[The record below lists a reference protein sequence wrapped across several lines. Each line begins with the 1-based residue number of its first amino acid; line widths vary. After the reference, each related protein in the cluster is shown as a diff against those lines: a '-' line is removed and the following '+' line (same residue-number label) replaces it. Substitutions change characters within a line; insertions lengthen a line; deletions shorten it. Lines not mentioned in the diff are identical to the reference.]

1 MSEASAMTLRQ
12 RLATLRACE
21 PAEVSR
27 WALMECVSPWKRPQY
42 RLACWIQPKAF
53 AQDLSV
59 VEDALNA
66 TRPEQVKL
74 AITDLHDRARR
85 RPLFWRDSLGLRVSG
100 RRLLAVALMGFQG
113 GSSQ

>member
-12 RLATLRACE
+12 RLAILRACE
-21 PAEVSR
+21 AAEVSP
-27 WALMECVSPWKRPQY
+27 WALMECVSPWKRLLY
-42 RLACWIQPKAF
+42 RLACGIQPKAF
-53 AQDLSV
+53 AQDVSV

-100 RRLLAVALMGFQG
+100 RRLLVVAQMGFQG

>member
-1 MSEASAMTLRQ
+1 MTLRQ

-21 PAEVSR
+21 PAEVSP
-27 WALMECVSPWKRPQY
+27 WALMECVSPWKRPLY

-53 AQDLSV
+53 AQDVSV

-74 AITDLHDRARR
+74 AIADLHDPARR
-85 RPLFWRDSLGLRVSG
+85 RRVFWRDSLGLRVSG
-100 RRLLAVALMGFQG
+100 RRLLAVAQMGFQG
-113 GSSQ
+113 VPSK

>member
-1 MSEASAMTLRQ
+1 
-12 RLATLRACE
+12 
-21 PAEVSR
+21 
-27 WALMECVSPWKRPQY
+27 
-42 RLACWIQPKAF
+42 LACWIQPKAF
-53 AQDLSV
+53 AQDVSV

-85 RPLFWRDSLGLRVSG
+85 RPIFWRDSLGLRVSG
-100 RRLLAVALMGFQG
+100 RRLLVVAQTGFLG